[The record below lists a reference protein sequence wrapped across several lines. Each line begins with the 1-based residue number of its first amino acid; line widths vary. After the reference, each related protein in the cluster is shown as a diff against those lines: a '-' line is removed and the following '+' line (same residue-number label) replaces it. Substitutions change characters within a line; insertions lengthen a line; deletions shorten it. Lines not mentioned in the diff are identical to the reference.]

1 MAASARA
8 EPAEHAPLPA
18 VGARRGKERLGL
30 CGEKGKKGDKTRNRS
45 GPGRSERR
53 RESGAAVV
61 SVGTDFGYGLGR
73 RAAGADAGGKGLLAA
88 DSRFSGRLSSVN
100 TPGTLGRGALT
111 RHTQH
116 GLWEAEGPATV
127 RRVREA
133 GPSSEHTRLRNPRVR
148 PTLEL
153 EASSCS
159 STLSLLSHFLATCR
173 YNDCV
178 GGGQV

>member
-18 VGARRGKERLGL
+18 IGARRGGPGKERLGL

-73 RAAGADAGGKGLLAA
+73 RAAGADAGGKGSLAA

-100 TPGTLGRGALT
+100 TLGTLGR
-111 RHTQH
+111 
-116 GLWEAEGPATV
+116 
-127 RRVREA
+127 
-133 GPSSEHTRLRNPRVR
+133 
-148 PTLEL
+148 
-153 EASSCS
+153 
-159 STLSLLSHFLATCR
+159 
-173 YNDCV
+173 
-178 GGGQV
+178 